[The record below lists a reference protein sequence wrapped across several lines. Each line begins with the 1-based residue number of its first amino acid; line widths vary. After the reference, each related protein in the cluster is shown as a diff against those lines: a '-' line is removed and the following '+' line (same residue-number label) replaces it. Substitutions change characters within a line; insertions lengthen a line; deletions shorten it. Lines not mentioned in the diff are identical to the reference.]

1 MSSTNRGNRFDF
13 DFDLGGDGW
22 VELEA
27 YLGMIATAEVA
38 AKDCH
43 GDDEEVFPNEDMS
56 YDPDTVIDDL
66 KALGVLTQMPDPAGD
81 CDPVRWV
88 NGCGWPTIYRFYW
101 FRFLYQ
107 GRTAEICAEDKSW
120 EVARRR
126 VAEMYRLREEDIETL

>member
-27 YLGMIATAEVA
+27 YLGMITTAAPA

-43 GDDEEVFPNEDMS
+43 GDDEDVFLNHDMCD
-56 YDPDTVIDDL
+56 DPDDL
-66 KALGVLTQMPDPAGD
+66 DGFSEAGGD

-88 NGCGWPTIYRFYW
+88 SGPGWPTIYRFYW
-101 FRFLYQ
+101 FRFSYQ
-107 GRTAEICAEDKSW
+107 GRTAEICAEDKNW
-120 EVARRR
+120 ETARRR
-126 VAEMYRLREEDIETL
+126 VAEMYRLREEEIETL